1 MGGDTLSLRDRDAGW
16 VPQADVV
23 SGQPQL
29 VRVFPGDGF
38 PFEVLRPA
46 PPPPRRIWLHAA
58 LFIATFLSTTFAG
71 GVTFGRLPDG
81 FVTDKIARVL
91 LHPGFVLP
99 GLEFSIPLMIILLA
113 HEMGHYVACRRH
125 RLDATLPFFLPLPVP
140 LGIGTL
146 GAFIRIRTA
155 IANKRE
161 LFDVGAAG
169 PIAGFLTAVPFL
181 VAGVALSKPVPEL
194 PDTGYILFGDPLL
207 FKAVSHLLHAEVAAG
222 GDLLIHPTGF
232 AAWVGLLVTALNLLP
247 FGQLDG
253 GHVTYAMF
261 GALHRRAAWPLLL
274 GLVALGFVWTGWW
287 IWAVIALVMGVRHPR
302 IADEPQPL
310 DSRRMR
316 LGWVCIVIFV
326 LCFTP
331 QPITI
336 VS

>member
-1 MGGDTLSLRDRDAGW
+1 M
-16 VPQADVV
+16 
-23 SGQPQL
+23 
-29 VRVFPGDGF
+29 
-38 PFEVLRPA
+38 
-46 PPPPRRIWLHAA
+46 PPPPRRLWLHAA
-58 LFIATFLSTTFAG
+58 LFVVTWLSTTFVG
-71 GVTFGRLPDG
+71 GVTFARLPED
-81 FVTDKIARVL
+81 FVSPGIASTL
-91 LHPGFVLP
+91 LHPGVVLP

-113 HEMGHYVACRRH
+113 HEMGHYLACRRH
-125 RLDATLPFFLPLPVP
+125 RLDATLPYFLPLPIP

-146 GAFIRIRTA
+146 GAFIRIRTP
-155 IANKRE
+155 IASKRE

-169 PIAGFLTAVPFL
+169 PIAGFLITLPFL
-181 VAGVALSKPVPEL
+181 VAGVALSDPVAKL

-207 FKAVSHLLHAEVAAG
+207 FKALSHLLHAEVAAG
-222 GDLLIHPTGF
+222 GDMFIHPTGF

-274 GLVALGFVWTGWW
+274 VLVALGFMWTGWW

-302 IADEPQPL
+302 VPDEPYPL
-310 DSRRMR
+310 DPGRAR
-316 LGWVCIVIFV
+316 LGWLCIAIFA

-336 VS
+336 VP